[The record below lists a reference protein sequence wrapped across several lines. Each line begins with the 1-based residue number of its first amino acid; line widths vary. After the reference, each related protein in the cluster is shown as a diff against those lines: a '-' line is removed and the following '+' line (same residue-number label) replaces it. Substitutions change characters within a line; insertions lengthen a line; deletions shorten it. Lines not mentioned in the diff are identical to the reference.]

1 MIELKVKGQS
11 YPIRG
16 LLFDKDG
23 TLMNFVA
30 FWGKWCETL
39 LHHFQDQLSRRKV
52 TIPEEWIPLM
62 FGIAFDEHG
71 TIVVDYDRSGP
82 LAMASTN
89 ELLAILSWHAYR
101 LGLPWHEAMLIAQ
114 ACQAAAEAEM
124 EQLRP
129 AQPLSG
135 LLPFL
140 EQCRLLRLPLA
151 VVTADETASAELHL
165 EWMEIRTFFQTVV
178 GHDQVNLGK
187 PNSEMVET
195 ACRRL
200 QLDPSEVAVI
210 GDTNG
215 DMRMGKSAGVAL
227 TIGIQPQTGFFQS
240 QIDLTEADIIIS
252 GYEQLEL
259 KFEED
264 KR

>member
-1 MIELKVKGQS
+1 MIVLTVKGQS

-39 LHHFQDQLSRRKV
+39 LHHFQDQLFHSGV
-52 TIPEEWIPLM
+52 TIPKEWFPSM
-62 FGIAFDEHG
+62 FGVVYDVHG
-71 TIVVDYDRSGP
+71 TIVDYDRSGP

-89 ELLAILSWHAYR
+89 DILAILSWHAYR
-101 LGLPWHEAMLIAQ
+101 FGLPWHEAMLIAQ
-114 ACQAAAEAEM
+114 ACQTATEAEM

-129 AQPLSG
+129 IQPLSG

-140 EQCRLLRLPLA
+140 EQCRLFQLPLA
-151 VVTADETASAELHL
+151 VVTSDETASAELHL
-165 EWMEIRTFFQTVV
+165 EWMGIRTFFQTVI

-187 PNSEMVET
+187 PNGEMVEL

-200 QLDPSEVAVI
+200 KLNPSEVAVI

-215 DMRMGKSAGVAL
+215 DMRMGKAAGAAL
-227 TIGIQPQTGFFQS
+227 TIGIQPQTSFFRGQL
-240 QIDLTEADIIIS
+240 DLTEADINIHA
-252 GYEQLEL
+252 YDQLDL
-259 KFEED
+259 MFRED